1 MAATQSV
8 NTAGDAGA
16 MCEVRRRRAVSGNV
30 RGSPSTDRKAFHGPR
45 MNKATITR
53 AGKTYSRSGAG
64 GPPHFRGRQGQLLQR
79 AALHLTGEPFGE
91 DWQE

>member
-1 MAATQSV
+1 MRCAAAGLSAAAPGQPL
-8 NTAGDAGA
+8 NRPEGLPTAGA
-16 MCEVRRRRAVSGNV
+16 
-30 RGSPSTDRKAFHGPR
+30 TDI
-45 MNKATITR
+45 NKARTAR